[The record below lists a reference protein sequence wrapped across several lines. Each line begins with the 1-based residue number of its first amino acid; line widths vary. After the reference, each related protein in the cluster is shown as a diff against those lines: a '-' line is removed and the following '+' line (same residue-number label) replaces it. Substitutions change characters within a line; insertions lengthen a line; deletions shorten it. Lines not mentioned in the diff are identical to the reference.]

1 MGSSPVTVGEVGE
14 YVACGGVGQDGV
26 AGGYGYADEHVA
38 GVFGEGFRKRYLGD
52 VASPLGLFEER
63 RLEEFYTED
72 EAYRREYYG
81 EEKGHAPAVRGEVL
95 RREELRGC
103 Y

>member
-1 MGSSPVTVGEVGE
+1 
-14 YVACGGVGQDGV
+14 V

-38 GVFGEGFRKRYLGD
+38 WISGEGLYKWYLGD

-81 EEKGHAPAVRGEVL
+81 EEEGHTPAVRGEVL
-95 RREELRGC
+95 RREELRGR